1 MTPNEVRALLGQMRD
16 LALRAEP
23 MTDAQRAERRRLI
36 VREMARAEARR
47 QPSPQLPL
55 AEAA

>member
-1 MTPNEVRALLGQMRD
+1 MTPNEVRAWMGEMRD

-36 VREMARAEARR
+36 TREYARAEARR
-47 QPSPQLPL
+47 QPVPQLPL
-55 AEAA
+55 QEAA